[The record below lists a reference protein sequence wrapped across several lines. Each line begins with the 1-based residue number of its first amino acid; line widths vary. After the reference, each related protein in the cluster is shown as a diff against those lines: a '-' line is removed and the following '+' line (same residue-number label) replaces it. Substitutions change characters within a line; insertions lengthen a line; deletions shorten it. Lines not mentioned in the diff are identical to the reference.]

1 MLGSLIWTCVI
12 PLAAGVSMAAAASP
26 GGGQAITLDE
36 AIRLGLARNPSLA
49 ALRSELDITKAAA
62 AEARAQRWPRVTAEA
77 ALRGTDNQVMVFGDK
92 LTAGEFAA
100 GDFAL
105 DQLND
110 PDPIRHGVAAVGV
123 EVPLYTSGRIR
134 SGIAA
139 ADFESGA
146 ALARLRGGESDLI
159 MMITETYYGID
170 LARAAAQVS
179 EAAVSD
185 ARSHEAVATARHE
198 SGAALQSDLLRAQVL
213 RMSRERDL
221 DRKKADVELAR
232 ARLRR
237 LLASGPQETLEPV
250 SGLTPPEGG
259 LGDLDQWLA
268 YAAASRPEIEDA
280 RQRSTAAH
288 AGAQLARGSLGPE
301 LAALARYERNTN
313 SLDFGEGSYLVGVS
327 LRWAAFDHG
336 RAARI
341 SAAEARQEAAG
352 ASARAVEDTVL
363 LEVEQ
368 AYRDA
373 VVAAGS
379 LEVARETVKAAEEA
393 RRITAE
399 RYQAGLLPIVDLLD
413 VETELT
419 RARMAEISARYD
431 AVVGRARLERAG
443 GGTPGATEAPR

>member
-12 PLAAGVSMAAAASP
+12 PLAAGGSMPA
-26 GGGQAITLDE
+26 GQAITLDE
-36 AIRLGLARNPSLA
+36 AIQLGLARNPSLA

-62 AEARAQRWPRVTAEA
+62 AEARAQRWPRLTAEA

-92 LTAGEFAA
+92 LTAGEFAS

-105 DQLND
+105 GQLND
-110 PDPIRHGVAAVGV
+110 PDPIRHGVAAVGLDF
-123 EVPLYTSGRIR
+123 PLYTSGRIR

-146 ALARLRGGESDLI
+146 AFARLRGGESDLI

-185 ARSHEAVATARHE
+185 ARSHEAVAAARHE
-198 SGAALQSDLLRAQVL
+198 SGAALRSDLLRAQVL

-237 LLASGPQETLEPV
+237 LLASGPHETLEPA
-250 SGLTPPEGG
+250 SGLTPPEAG

-268 YAAASRPEIEDA
+268 YALASRPEIEDA
-280 RQRSTAAH
+280 RQRSKAAH
-288 AGAQLARGSLGPE
+288 AGAQSARAFLGPE
-301 LAALARYERNTN
+301 LSALARYERNTN

-327 LRWAAFDHG
+327 LRWAVFDHG

-352 ASARAVEDTVL
+352 YAARAVENTVL

-379 LEVARETVKAAEEA
+379 MTVAREAVSAAEEA

-399 RYQAGLLPIVDLLD
+399 RYQAGLLPIADLLD

-431 AVVGRARLERAG
+431 AVVGPARLERAVG
-443 GGTPGATEAPR
+443 GPPNGSPGDTGATQ